1 MKRHALDFGTNFAAY
16 DRMTSITNSMHVLVC
31 HVPAYIAAGLK
42 VDAFSQQGV
51 EMAVGVRQR
60 RVKSHISRNTS
71 IPGQSYPGQL
81 MALNDRDVGNLA
93 LRIARDENKIC
104 ATCKRSGH
112 ASKGSKLCEHYT
124 GRNKKQRVTDDMN
137 NDADGVPDE
146 AMNVDE

>member
-71 IPGQSYPGQL
+71 IQGQSYPGQL
-81 MALNDRDVGNLA
+81 MALIETWAIWRCASRGMKIRSALHVSEADTQAKDRSFVSTTP
-93 LRIARDENKIC
+93 E
-104 ATCKRSGH
+104 
-112 ASKGSKLCEHYT
+112 EV
-124 GRNKKQRVTDDMN
+124 RNK
-137 NDADGVPDE
+137 E
-146 AMNVDE
+146 